1 MAEQRRITPDDL
13 RAKFEEINDTVAGE
27 VDGQKRNA
35 VATAVIIGT
44 VVVVGIFL
52 IGRWRGKRLATVV
65 EIRRV

>member
-1 MAEQRRITPDDL
+1 MVEQRRITPDDL
-13 RAKFEEINDTVAGE
+13 RAKFDEINDTVAGE

-44 VVVVGIFL
+44 VVVVGMFL
-52 IGRWRGKRLATVV
+52 IGRWRGKRMATVV

>member
-1 MAEQRRITPDDL
+1 MVEQRRITPDDL
-13 RAKFEEINDTVAGE
+13 RAKFDEINDTVAGE

-52 IGRWRGKRLATVV
+52 IGRWRGKRMATVV